1 MLLTKIKEFS
11 MLANNASKLG
21 SKDIRLDRDMFI
33 GLLSEIN
40 YLMATKIE
48 TPIAQPAA
56 LTLTRLNGGKFK

>member
-48 TPIAQPAA
+48 TPIAQPAT
-56 LTLTRLNGGKFK
+56 LTLTRLNGGNFK